1 MMFRNILELVEAE
14 LELRRERSKEFY
26 GMYCKMEKEN
36 KKLKHENEILRKDL
50 AEYSKELLKL
60 KKWQD
65 QEKQKD

>member
-1 MMFRNILELVEAE
+1 MRFKNILELVEAE
-14 LELRRERSKEFY
+14 LELRRERSKENFA
-26 GMYCKMEKEN
+26 MYTRIEKEN
-36 KKLKHENEILRKDL
+36 KKLKHENEILRNDL

>member
-14 LELRRERSKEFY
+14 LERRQERAKEFY
-26 GMYCKMEKEN
+26 GMYNKMEKEN
-36 KKLKHENEILRKDL
+36 KKLKHENEILRNDL
-50 AEYSKELLKL
+50 ADYSKELLKL